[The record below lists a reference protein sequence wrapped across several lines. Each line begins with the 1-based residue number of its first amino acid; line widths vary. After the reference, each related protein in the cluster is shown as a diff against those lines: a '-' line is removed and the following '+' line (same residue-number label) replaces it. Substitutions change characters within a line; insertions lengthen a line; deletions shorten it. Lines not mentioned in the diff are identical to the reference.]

1 MADLIIIVVLAAA
14 VVLVIRYQKKQK
26 GSGCGGSCAGC
37 SGCGSN
43 CGFKMVEGKIT
54 EENAA
59 VENKEAV
66 TAEKDFSSAAGKRGM
81 DRGK

>member
-1 MADLIIIVVLAAA
+1 MADLIIIAVLAAA

-37 SGCGSN
+37 SGCGL
-43 CGFKMVEGKIT
+43 KMAAGKRT

-59 VENKEAV
+59 VESKEAV